1 MSRKKRLMES
11 IRMIKADLW
20 SIRYVILVLAVYFF
34 LAWNFFYSS
43 CPFVMVTG
51 LPCPGCGLSRA
62 GFCLLQGEF
71 ADAWYLNPFIY
82 GIAFLAAAFV
92 IRRYVLQKE
101 VRSLQK
107 WLILLLAG
115 MLVFYIYRMSRY
127 FPGEPP
133 MSYYPGNLLNRI
145 YQALGRIM

>member
-1 MSRKKRLMES
+1 MSRKRRLMKS
-11 IRMIKADLW
+11 IGMIKADLW
-20 SIRYVILVLAVYFF
+20 SIRYVILVLVVYFF

-43 CPFVMVTG
+43 CPFVMITG

-62 GFCLLQGEF
+62 GFCLLRGEF
-71 ADAWYLNPFIY
+71 TAAWHLHPFIY
-82 GIAFLAAAFV
+82 GIALLAAAFV

-115 MLVFYIYRMSRY
+115 MLVFYIYRMIRY

-133 MSYYPGNLLNRI
+133 MSYYPGNLLKRI

>member
-1 MSRKKRLMES
+1 MC
-11 IRMIKADLW
+11 IRDSL
-20 SIRYVILVLAVYFF
+20 R
-34 LAWNFFYSS
+34 
-43 CPFVMVTG
+43 
-51 LPCPGCGLSRA
+51 
-62 GFCLLQGEF
+62 GEF

-115 MLVFYIYRMSRY
+115 MLVFYIYRMIRY

>member
-1 MSRKKRLMES
+1 MES

-62 GFCLLQGEF
+62 GFCLLRGEF

-92 IRRYVLQKE
+92 IRR
-101 VRSLQK
+101 
-107 WLILLLAG
+107 
-115 MLVFYIYRMSRY
+115 
-127 FPGEPP
+127 
-133 MSYYPGNLLNRI
+133 
-145 YQALGRIM
+145 